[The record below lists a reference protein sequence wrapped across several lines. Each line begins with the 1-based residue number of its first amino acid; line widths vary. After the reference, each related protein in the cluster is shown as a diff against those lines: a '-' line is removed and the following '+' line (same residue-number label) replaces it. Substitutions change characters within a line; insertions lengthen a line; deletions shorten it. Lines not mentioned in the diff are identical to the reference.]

1 MTKKATPLTAPEQR
15 KKDIK
20 AALGECYGMGDIKV
34 GLITG
39 EYPNESKIGKL
50 LDS

>member
-1 MTKKATPLTAPEQR
+1 MTKKATPLTVSEQR
-15 KKDIK
+15 KRDIK
-20 AALGECYGMGDIKV
+20 AALGECYGMGDVKV

-50 LDS
+50 IDP

>member
-1 MTKKATPLTAPEQR
+1 MTKKAMPKPMSEQR

-20 AALGECYGMGDIKV
+20 AALGECYGMGDVKV

-50 LDS
+50 IDP